1 MQVTFPNPLVPR
13 MSAQQ
18 PRAPTAHAGPTL
30 ALYSHIHS
38 ARGQKQHGQTHRQD
52 IYELGL
58 HLLGKQRS
66 PNEGSLEP
74 EPNTNQERSAL

>member
-1 MQVTFPNPLVPR
+1 MQVPFPNPLAPR

-18 PRAPTAHAGPTL
+18 PRAPTTHTGSTL
-30 ALYSHIHS
+30 ALYSHTHS
-38 ARGQKQHGQTHRQD
+38 ARGQEQHGPTHRQD

-74 EPNTNQERSAL
+74 DPNTNQERSAL